1 MNTKIIW
8 SFLIVIFFIM
18 VLGIA
23 SVVQLDTLSSLTQKF
38 YNHPFTLTIAT
49 KNIQLHIKSM
59 HKDIEEISYI
69 KNKST
74 QEATILKIS
83 ETEQKVLKEYEI
95 VSKKYLGD
103 EKTVQG
109 SYDAFVNWKPLRED
123 YIQFARENKSD
134 MPPQMRKAQN
144 EYIVNL
150 STKVDS
156 LTAFAQSKAKA
167 FSDDSSKSK
176 DESILFIIVLL
187 VVIVLLIVFIAIM
200 LIKIIA
206 KNTLNSITVS
216 NQIKDDFWVQE
227 GITSLGRELLGETTT
242 ITTGLKSINN
252 LCNYINAGVGSF
264 YYFDNDQ
271 EVLRYVA
278 GFACVR
284 GEDFQDSYK
293 LGEGIVGQVAL
304 QKKLITLQ
312 DIKQIKLTI
321 ETGSIK
327 EIALNTYTFP
337 VLYKD
342 KVLGVMEIGTSTLL
356 DTKQLKFLELSNSII
371 ASGLFTAQQSE
382 ALQDLL
388 KASEK
393 ASMGMKQ
400 QKSAMD
406 AHSIVGITDVAGTI
420 TYANDKFSEVSGYS
434 NEELVGGNH
443 RLVNSGTYDS
453 AFWDEMYATV
463 SSGKIWHHPAIKNRR
478 KDGSYYWV
486 DTTIFPFMDAQG
498 KPESYIAIRT
508 DVTKSKQ
515 QELDMLN
522 QQDAM
527 KQQKSAMDAHS
538 IVGITDVA
546 GTITYANDKFSEVS
560 GYSNEELVGGNHRL
574 VNSGTYDSAF
584 WDEMYATVSSGKI
597 WHHPAIKN
605 RRKDGSYYWVDTTI
619 FPFKNEK
626 GDVESYI
633 AIRTDVTQ
641 NKKAAEE
648 LLLAKE
654 GAEAAV
660 EAKANFLASM
670 SHELRTPLNGVIGMI
685 DLVSRG
691 QLTKQQADNI
701 GIVNASAKSLLSL
714 INDILDFSKIEAGK
728 VELEYIEVDLKKE
741 LGNFAKSIAITV
753 KNHDVE
759 FLLDVTGLKHPYI
772 YADIGRLKQI
782 LNNLVGN
789 AIKFT
794 HYGNIII
801 KAKIDLTG
809 ENTGNLIISV
819 QDSGIGIAQEKLTT
833 LFDAFTQAD
842 SSTTRKYGGTGLGLS
857 IAKKLVEI
865 MGGELM
871 VESTQG
877 KGSIFYFSFEVE
889 LCANRPLT
897 MPNTDIRGK
906 KVLIVDDNEVNIQI
920 LRAQLELWDMEVT
933 AAMSAKEAI
942 AICDKRD
949 KEEFF
954 DVAILDMQ
962 MPEMNGEALGE
973 ELKSMPKCVD
983 MKMIIMTSYGQHEN
997 IEKLYKKGFNAFFM
1011 KPTTSSDLYEAL
1023 LVLAN
1028 DGEVS
1033 YDNSAIL
1040 TKDKLNSFLSQEIE
1054 NPQDIK
1060 ILLVEDNLTNQ
1071 LVAQGILE
1079 VIGLEA
1085 DIANNGQEAIDV
1097 LSNSNKNYN
1106 VILMDCQMPIL
1117 DGFDTTGL
1125 IREGKCGEVYTDVPI
1140 IAMTANAMTGDK
1152 EICIAAG
1159 MSDYISKPISLEV
1172 LKEVLMKWT
1181 KTSPLKLPEILSWDE
1196 EELLSRLGGSQKILK
1211 NIMEVFLTDITMQ
1224 TQNLKQA
1231 LDDENTTSLKLFAHT
1246 LKGAAGNLSALKLQD
1261 LAKSIENSAKS
1272 KDMKELAQEY
1282 VVLEKEV
1289 KRIIEIFTS
1298 YLKKIST
1305 PIENERKISKEE
1317 LVSLLESMKVELK
1330 KGAFIDSSTSD
1341 VFNSYF
1347 NESIN
1352 KKLKHLKNSIDNY
1365 INEKAFETIDAIL
1378 LELGA

>member
-486 DTTIFPFMDAQG
+486 DTTIFPF
-498 KPESYIAIRT
+498 
-508 DVTKSKQ
+508 
-515 QELDMLN
+515 
-522 QQDAM
+522 
-527 KQQKSAMDAHS
+527 
-538 IVGITDVA
+538 
-546 GTITYANDKFSEVS
+546 
-560 GYSNEELVGGNHRL
+560 
-574 VNSGTYDSAF
+574 
-584 WDEMYATVSSGKI
+584 
-597 WHHPAIKN
+597 
-605 RRKDGSYYWVDTTI
+605 
-619 FPFKNEK
+619 KNEK

-983 MKMIIMTSYGQHEN
+983 MKMIMMTSDGQHEN

-1117 DGFDTTGL
+1117 DGCDTTGL